1 MDVFVEQLVRR
12 RITAKDMFLS
22 IIYVVLA
29 IALFFFLVFLMPV
42 MFGEITSLPGAILGL
57 AVIYGAYYIISN
69 MSIEY
74 EYIVTN
80 GEIDVDKVIA
90 KRKRKRLVTANARTF
105 EVFGV
110 YNASEH
116 IDKEYSC
123 RIFACEGEADSSCHY
138 AIFSHTKLGKTLL
151 VFSPDNR
158 TIEALKKF
166 IPVKAID
173 ALNEETL

>member
-90 KRKRKRLVTANARTF
+90 KR
-105 EVFGV
+105 
-110 YNASEH
+110 
-116 IDKEYSC
+116 
-123 RIFACEGEADSSCHY
+123 
-138 AIFSHTKLGKTLL
+138 
-151 VFSPDNR
+151 
-158 TIEALKKF
+158 
-166 IPVKAID
+166 
-173 ALNEETL
+173 